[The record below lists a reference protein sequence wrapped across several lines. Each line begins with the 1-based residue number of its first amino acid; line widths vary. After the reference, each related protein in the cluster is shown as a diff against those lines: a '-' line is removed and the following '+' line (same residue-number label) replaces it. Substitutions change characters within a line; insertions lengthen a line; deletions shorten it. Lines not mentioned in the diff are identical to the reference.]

1 MKNTLNLTVTTF
13 SNPKKIHSECR
24 CACSRSQRLNFNGQP
39 MSSNHLNIA
48 IEAN

>member
-24 CACSRSQRLNFNGQP
+24 CACSQRLNFNGQP